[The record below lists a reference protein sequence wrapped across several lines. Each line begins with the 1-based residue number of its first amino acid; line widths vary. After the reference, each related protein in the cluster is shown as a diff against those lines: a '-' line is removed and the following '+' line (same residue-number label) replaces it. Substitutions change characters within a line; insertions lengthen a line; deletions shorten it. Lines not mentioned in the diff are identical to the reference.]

1 MGVYRPLGR
10 HRGSVGFSRE
20 SHALMVFAN
29 AEGTSSIGGGGG
41 VGVGMGTG
49 MGMGVVSSSSRRRSS
64 SRDHENDG

>member
-1 MGVYRPLGR
+1 MGVSRPLGR

-29 AEGTSSIGGGGG
+29 AEGTSSIGGGG
-41 VGVGMGTG
+41 VGVG
-49 MGMGVVSSSSRRRSS
+49 MGMGVVSSSSSRRRSSSS